1 MESPSVILVKPEGS
15 GNIGSVC
22 RAMKTMG
29 LSRLIIIPNENKVY
43 EEKAIQTMALHAWDL
58 YEQRQEFN
66 TLAEAVSEYSLT
78 VAFTRRGRQNT
89 LENCIPL
96 PQLTEYLPTQ
106 STPKS
111 FSKIALLFGRESCG
125 LTKDEIA
132 FASLHCY
139 IPSSPEYPS
148 LNLAMAVQVV
158 GYELQRSLL
167 TESKTHQE
175 STFIPPATIQ
185 EIEVSLEE
193 PMEALQR
200 LNFFRQEERAERKSF
215 FKNILIKSGSTPQ
228 EVTYFTKFLTKI
240 ANIRLYR

>member
-1 MESPSVILVKPEGS
+1 MEAPAVILVEPEGS
-15 GNIGSVC
+15 SNIGSVC

-29 LSRLIIIPNENKVY
+29 LSRLIIIPNKNKVY
-43 EEKAIQTMALHAWDL
+43 EDKAIQTMALHAWDL

-66 TLAEAVSEYSLT
+66 TLAEALSEYSLT
-78 VAFTRRGRQNT
+78 VAFTRRGRQST

-96 PQLTEYLPTQ
+96 PQLTEYLPMQ
-106 STPKS
+106 EAQNRL
-111 FSKIALLFGRESCG
+111 SKVAFLFGRESCG
-125 LTKDEIA
+125 LSKDEIA

-158 GYELQRSLL
+158 GYELQCSLL
-167 TESKTHQE
+167 TGSKTPQE
-175 STFIPPATIQ
+175 STFIPPATTQ
-185 EIEVSLEE
+185 EVEAALEE
-193 PMEALQR
+193 PMEALEN
-200 LNFFRQEERAERKSF
+200 LNFFRQEEKAARKTF
-215 FKNILIKSGSTPQ
+215 LKHLLIKSNSTPQ